1 MNIVLITLGTDGDV
15 DPFIALGRE
24 LKNRGHSVTLVSND
38 YFKPIADKFEFG
50 FVSIGTKQDYM
61 AILENQDVWTP
72 RKGFKL
78 LVQELILRHMRT
90 VYKLMASLF
99 TADTVM
105 VAPSFMFGARI
116 VRDKLGVPLVTVVLQ
131 PASIWSY
138 ENPPPLASYA
148 WAQYLPAFFKRALA
162 AGAEQLYFEP
172 LLAPETNRFR
182 SELGLP
188 QVAHV
193 STRWLYSPDRI
204 IALYPDWFGP
214 ALVNPPSQLIM
225 PGFVSHESPGKE
237 AVPSGCSEFLSAGDP
252 PIVFTPGSGHQHAR
266 DFFKVAADACRILN
280 KRGLFLTKFRAHLP
294 SRLPNSIYHCEYAP
308 FLSVFPLCETVV
320 HHGGIGT
327 TAKAMASAI
336 PQLVMPMAYDQ
347 PDNAR
352 RVKILGVSRF
362 LPPKQFLPENLAH
375 ELNYLISSNEVKAQ
389 CLKLSRRINHS
400 AALQDACSAIESVGN
415 KNWAVARKTK
425 LTYR

>member
-24 LKNRGHSVTLVSND
+24 LKNRGHSVTLVSNN

-78 LVQELILRHMRT
+78 LVQELILRPMRT
-90 VYKLMASLF
+90 VYELMASLSMS
-99 TADTVM
+99 DTVM

-116 VRDKLGVPLVTVVLQ
+116 ARDKLGIPLVTVVLQ
-131 PASIWSY
+131 PASIWSD

-148 WAQYLPAFFKRALA
+148 WARYLPAIFRRALA
-162 AGAEQLYFEP
+162 AGAERFYFEP
-172 LLAPETNRFR
+172 MLGPETNRFR

-188 QVAHV
+188 RVAHV
-193 STRWLYSPDRI
+193 STCWLYSPDRI

-214 ALVNPPSQLIM
+214 ALVNPPPQLIM
-225 PGFVSHESPGKE
+225 PGFVSHESPGEE
-237 AVPSGCSEFLSAGDP
+237 AIPSGCAAFLSAGEP

-266 DFFKVAADACRILN
+266 DFFRVAAEVCRILN
-280 KRGLFLTKFRAHLP
+280 KRGLFLTKFHAHLP
-294 SRLPNSIYHCEYAP
+294 SHLPDSIYHCEYAP

-352 RVKILGVSRF
+352 RVNILGVARS
-362 LPPKQFLPENLAH
+362 LSPKQFTADKVAETLDFLG
-375 ELNYLISSNEVKAQ
+375 SSDLVRSRCNV
-389 CLKLSRRINHS
+389 LSKRIDQS
-400 AALQDACSAIESVGN
+400 RALTDACLAIEKICTTV
-415 KNWAVARKTK
+415 R
-425 LTYR
+425 